1 MYMNR
6 PLIFDDIIES
16 LKENPLFLNYI
27 ENKEYIKK
35 TLDEIKTVNKEKEDI
50 IINMMKQNNKNKRYD
65 YGELEDI
72 KVDDIFDIIQRN
84 PILLNDKNMKEY
96 LLTAIEDIINKR
108 VEEIT
113 KRKKDEVIIKRKP
126 LRFMY
131 QN

>member
-1 MYMNR
+1 MDR
-6 PLIFDDIIES
+6 ILTFDDIIES

-35 TLDEIKTVNKEKEDI
+35 TLDEIKSVNKEKEDI

-65 YGELEDI
+65 YGEFEDI
-72 KVDDIFDIIQRN
+72 TVDDIFDIIQRN
-84 PILLNDKNMKEY
+84 PISLNDKNMKEY
-96 LLTAIEDIINKR
+96 LLIVIEDVINKR